1 METKE
6 QQLLIEF
13 KIPSISEPGQ
23 MHRIKIYSDGNI
35 VCDCVAYQ
43 MKKIKICRHQKV
55 AMRTLE
61 NLVKKIKEKYKED

>member
-1 METKE
+1 METKK

-13 KIPSISEPGQ
+13 KIPSISELGQ
-23 MHRIKIYSDGNI
+23 MHIVKIYNDGEI

-43 MKKIKICRHQKV
+43 MKKIKVCRHQKV
-55 AMRTLE
+55 AIRTLE